1 MMIST
6 IKNNAASLIIGMALG
21 FAGAE
26 ATIIRTV
33 TKQAV
38 DIDYLHQT
46 DSQIRADFSDERKR
60 TDERVNQLALLIHD
74 AINQNQ
80 QLVEVLQVQNK
91 LLERMRP

>member
-1 MMIST
+1 MIST

-33 TKQAV
+33 TKQTV

-46 DSQIRADFSDERKR
+46 DAQIHVDFTEERKR
-60 TDERVNQLALLIHD
+60 TDDRINQLALLIHD
-74 AINQNQ
+74 AIGQNQ

-91 LLERMRP
+91 LLERVRP